1 MTDTGGQQE
10 YLDAGVETK
19 SDNRKRAI
27 VLGGVVA
34 TAVVVGGAAW
44 AATSFFA
51 TGAQPAEALPGAT
64 TVAYASIDLN
74 PSGSQKVEAIR
85 TLRKFP
91 GLDEQ
96 MDFDADDDLR
106 EQLFAELTES
116 GECEG
121 LDFERDIDPWLGSRA
136 AMAGVEGADEEVV
149 PVGVIQVTDAEKAE
163 DGMTNFVRV
172 CGGDDEDASAETGP
186 WTIEGD
192 WMVVGEDHET
202 VEGVVEA
209 AGEGSLADDD
219 DFTRW
224 TGEAGDPGIVSVYV
238 AAEAAAHFD
247 DVFASSGMFF
257 GPAALPGDPTSSMT
271 GAIED
276 FEGMAMT
283 VRFDDGALEVESAAS
298 ANQDMQEFFAS
309 TVGLDL
315 VASLPEDTVAALG
328 IGLQDGWVDAIAE
341 QIAAAEGEGTTV
353 EDLYAEASEATG
365 LDIPGDLEKL
375 FGEGMTVALGD
386 GIDPDAL
393 ANGGVLELPIGLKIK
408 SDPDDVR
415 SVLDK
420 IEPQLGPDEQGLLE
434 SAESD
439 DHVALSPDDTF
450 REKLAEDG
458 SLGDNEVFEDLVGD
472 SGDAQAVVFVNFNA
486 DDDWLVRVADDI
498 DPEVAENLAPLA
510 ALGVSSWF
518 DDGVGHGLV
527 RLTTD

>member
-1 MTDTGGQQE
+1 MTDTGGQAE
-10 YLDAGVETK
+10 YLDEGVETK
-19 SDNRKRAI
+19 TDNRKRAI

-34 TAVVVGGAAW
+34 TAAVIGGAAW

-51 TGAQPAEALPGAT
+51 TGAQPAEALPAST
-64 TVAYASIDLN
+64 TVAYASIDLD
-74 PSGSQKVEAIR
+74 PSGSQKIEAIR

-91 GLDEQ
+91 GLEEE
-96 MDFDADDDLR
+96 MNFDADDDLR

-136 AMAGVEGADEEVV
+136 AMAGVEGADGEVV
-149 PVGVIQVTDAEKAE
+149 PVGVIQVTDPGKAE

-186 WTIEGD
+186 WIIEGD
-192 WMVVGEDHET
+192 WMVVGEDHEA

-219 DFTRW
+219 EFTRW
-224 TGEAGDPGIVSVYV
+224 TGEAGDPGILSVYV
-238 AAEAAAHFD
+238 AAGAAEHFD

-257 GPAALPGDPTSSMT
+257 GPATMAGDPSMT

-283 VRFDDGALEVESAAS
+283 VRFDDGALEIESAAS
-298 ANQDMQEFFAS
+298 ANQQMQEFFAS
-309 TVGLDL
+309 TVGMDL

-328 IGLQDGWVDAIAE
+328 MGLKDGWVDAIAE
-341 QIAAAEGEGTTV
+341 QIATAEGEDTTV

-365 LDIPGDLEKL
+365 LDLPTDLEKL

-386 GIDPDAL
+386 GIDADAL
-393 ANGGVLELPIGLKIK
+393 ANGGVLELPIGVKIK
-408 SDPDDVR
+408 GDPDDVR

-434 SAESD
+434 SAASD
-439 DHVALSPDDTF
+439 DYVAMSPDDAF
-450 REKLAEDG
+450 REELAEDG

-498 DPEVAENLAPLA
+498 DPTVAENLAPLS

-518 DDGVGHGLV
+518 DDGVGHGVV